1 MNKNGVSLD
10 GHTAKGIKMNFG
22 MEIIQSNF
30 AVAQD
35 GTTEDKEIQ
44 VSRGGFLAR
53 LFDPDPTLPL
63 WQKTKA
69 KIVQVPH
76 YKPVIY
82 RMMDKIICHPTFYE
96 QIKTAMNNKPDNT
109 FRW

>member
-1 MNKNGVSLD
+1 MR
-10 GHTAKGIKMNFG
+10 MQ
-22 MEIIQSNF
+22 IITSSF
-30 AVAQD
+30 AVEQD
-35 GTTEDKEIQ
+35 GTEDKEIQ
-44 VSRGGFLAR
+44 VERGGFWAR

-63 WQKTKA
+63 WQKTKT

-82 RMMDKIICHPTFYE
+82 RLMDKIICHPSLYE
-96 QIKTAMNNKPDNT
+96 QIRKAAETKPSDGI